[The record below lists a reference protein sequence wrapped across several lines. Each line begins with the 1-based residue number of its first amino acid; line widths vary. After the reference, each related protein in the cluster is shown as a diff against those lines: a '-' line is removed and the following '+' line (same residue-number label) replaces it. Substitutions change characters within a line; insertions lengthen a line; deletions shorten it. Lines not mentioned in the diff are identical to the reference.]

1 MTQAITR
8 SGKISNMSELCTYL
22 CDPLCCHPV
31 SSVVGKVSP
40 TCLKH
45 EVCCGRA
52 RVSHTEK
59 NMSRLTLRRCQFPIR
74 SADQFRSCAQSFA
87 QKQQLWTSEV
97 AIFTCMTHKDRG
109 HSAYTLRLGYLWRH
123 KLCVAVI
130 GWGWCR
136 ALKALTV
143 VTYTKAYAWDTTP
156 VWLVDVHH
164 GNRVR
169 LFVFA
174 PPPAPPPPPFFF

>member
-109 HSAYTLRLGYLWRH
+109 HSGYTLRLGYLWRH
-123 KLCVAVI
+123 SDAWLWLAGAGVVPSKLSLLSPTRRPTPDQY
-130 GWGWCR
+130 GW
-136 ALKALTV
+136 
-143 VTYTKAYAWDTTP
+143 
-156 VWLVDVHH
+156 
-164 GNRVR
+164 
-169 LFVFA
+169 
-174 PPPAPPPPPFFF
+174 